1 MKKSLLIAIHAIS
14 MMCYA
19 YGVLCIWCSIYNCMH
34 LIFFFY
40 KFHNIRLQILQWTHV
55 VLPLVHQEIVD
66 ILNME
71 SLISNKSILHM
82 APHHQPFENV
92 KALSICRIM
101 QPIINISLCV
111 WSRIQIMLNIW
122 SINALLINEKN
133 AYGPHDKIKFMFI
146 NQNIIRMFPH

>member
-40 KFHNIRLQILQWTHV
+40 KFHNSRLQILQWTHV
-55 VLPLVHQEIVD
+55 VLPLVHQEIID

-82 APHHQPFENV
+82 APHHQPFDSKCE
-92 KALSICRIM
+92 SIVHM
-101 QPIINISLCV
+101 QNYAADYKHIAMV
-111 WSRIQIMLNIW
+111 QIMLNIW
-122 SINALLINEKN
+122 SINALLVNEKN